1 MTTKEVID
9 LASEHLQ
16 DLPGRSFDIFN
27 IAKPSDLDEAVT
39 LAKLY
44 KIVSKVSSLVGNLIE
59 FDAAEYLNTHFD
71 QKDVGKWIR
80 QDPGFPD
87 IILEGNI
94 NPTPG
99 FEVKAWYPFS
109 TEITGRFKDSQNHF
123 LHDQTHLMLLAWL
136 PEYIIYGKPMLLD
149 ILIVSGKSVAKTRDD
164 HYHNPPKYLVFEPE
178 NTSNRT
184 RNLQQTNTNG
194 YVFQD
199 GRNNKL
205 SDATEFIQEL
215 GKEFCKYKP
224 TEEYQIQIRRLLE
237 SYKYRLDTNYA
248 KIDRIDHVEI
258 EKFKSRVLEKSLYGW
273 TVKEWFNLLS
283 KGNDEQIKTAIK
295 DNIPL

>member
-1 MTTKEVID
+1 MTTKKILK
-9 LASEHLQ
+9 LASKHLEY
-16 DLPGRSFDIFN
+16 LPGRSFEIFN
-27 IAKPSDLDEAVT
+27 LAKPSNLEEAVT

-59 FDAAEYLNTHFD
+59 FDAAEYLNTYNEYSEF
-71 QKDVGKWIR
+71 GTWIR

-87 IILEGNI
+87 IILDGSI
-94 NPTPG
+94 RPVPG

-123 LHDQTHLMLLAWL
+123 LHDQTYVMLLAWL

-164 HYHNPPKYLVFEPE
+164 HYHKPPKYLVLEPE
-178 NTSNRT
+178 DTSART

-199 GRNNKL
+199 KEQKFNEAKK
-205 SDATEFIQEL
+205 FIEEL
-215 GKEFCKYKP
+215 GEDFSEYK
-224 TEEYQIQIRRLLE
+224 TSKEYQETIRKFIE
-237 SYKYRLDTNYA
+237 NYKYRLDTNYA
-248 KIDRIDHVEI
+248 KIDRIDHEEI
-258 EKFKSRVLEKSLYGW
+258 EKFKTKVLNMPLYGW
-273 TVKEWFNLLS
+273 TVKEWFSLLS
-283 KGNDEQIKTAIK
+283 KGTDDQIKEAIQ